1 MAYSA
6 ASTLDRTHDYRFAH
20 YSESIKKEQSIWESL
35 NKLESI
41 DGLTEDGRIR
51 LEIFVPNVLKAMSY
65 RYQIPLT
72 DLIQST
78 WKLFNGDSII
88 QNNKERVSVAQYFEI
103 LGKYGSSG
111 GIDDFNSFQE
121 KVRNSLI
128 TFTASQQSNNNQSP
142 IQVLTIHKA
151 KGLEF
156 DHVIIPGLAD
166 ALKTR

>member
-1 MAYSA
+1 MACSA
-6 ASTLDRTHDYRFAH
+6 ATPWIGLTIADLHTIAKAS
-20 YSESIKKEQSIWESL
+20 KEQSIWESL

-51 LEIFVPNVLKAMSY
+51 LEIFVPSVLKAMSY

-103 LGKYGSSG
+103 LE
-111 GIDDFNSFQE
+111 I
-121 KVRNSLI
+121 
-128 TFTASQQSNNNQSP
+128 
-142 IQVLTIHKA
+142 
-151 KGLEF
+151 
-156 DHVIIPGLAD
+156 
-166 ALKTR
+166 